1 VPTLNLIE
9 LFEKG
14 LPPITGGV
22 LDQSASFLTAAKYY
36 SQEEQLAK
44 AEASE

>member
-1 VPTLNLIE
+1 MVE

-22 LDQSASFLTAAKYY
+22 LDQSASFLAAAKYY
-36 SQEEQLAK
+36 EHEEQLAK
-44 AEASE
+44 ADPSE